1 MPLPLS
7 INTSIPDSYVKWD
20 VYKKDITIY
29 SKFVLKEWNR
39 IVSDIY
45 SDDEWNNFLSEC
57 EGYVQ
62 CYILHRCKDNK
73 PIAFSFLLQEDD
85 KGHIVSLHGGGWCK
99 TVENTLLYYRG
110 IIVLIQDL
118 INKGLKVRTS
128 CFKDNMVAKRFLRS
142 VGFVQYKETT
152 TQYHFW
158 INRQRLINSFIYKR
172 IYR

>member
-45 SDDEWNNFLSEC
+45 SDDEWNNFLSE
-57 EGYVQ
+57 
-62 CYILHRCKDNK
+62 
-73 PIAFSFLLQEDD
+73 
-85 KGHIVSLHGGGWCK
+85 SLHGGGWCK

-158 INRQRLINSFIYKR
+158 INRKRLINSFIYKR